1 MKLSFSKTVILDSLW
16 FWDGRAAGEGEAV
29 RPPQTQSGASAQR
42 LPPPVQHSLE
52 GFLGAVCA
60 AQGMEAFRA
69 PGAGVK
75 VLGQGQGLSWEASVT
90 AVLFYSR
97 HRNSL

>member
-29 RPPQTQSGASAQR
+29 RPPQTQFGAAA
-42 LPPPVQHSLE
+42 QHSLE

-60 AQGMEAFRA
+60 AQGMEAFRV
-69 PGAGVK
+69 PGTGVK

>member
-1 MKLSFSKTVILDSLW
+1 MR
-16 FWDGRAAGEGEAV
+16 GRQCALPRRNLG
-29 RPPQTQSGASAQR
+29 QR
-42 LPPPVQHSLE
+42 HKGCPPPVQHSLE

-69 PGAGVK
+69 PRAGVK

-90 AVLFYSR
+90 AVFMYSWP
-97 HRNSL
+97 RNSL